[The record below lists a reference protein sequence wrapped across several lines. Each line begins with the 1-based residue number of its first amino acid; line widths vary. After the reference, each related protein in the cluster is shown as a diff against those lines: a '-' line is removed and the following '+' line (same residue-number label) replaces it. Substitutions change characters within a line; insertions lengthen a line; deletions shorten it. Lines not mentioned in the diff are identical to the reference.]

1 MENKKKILCI
11 VEAFGG
17 GVFTV
22 LSDLLNGISDDF
34 NIVVAYSMRKQT
46 PENFR
51 EYFNNNIK
59 FIEVKNFTRSINIKK
74 DFKALKEIKQI
85 IKEEKPDIIHLHS
98 SKAGVI
104 GRLAVSGNKIKMFYN
119 PHGFSFLKKDDSML
133 KRTIYWLIEKIVAM
147 MNRKC
152 TIVGCSK
159 GEYEEAKKLNKNSIL
174 INNGINIKKL
184 KQETNDLK
192 VKEINFEDLKICTVG
207 RIGYQ
212 KNPEMFNEIAKAFP
226 NNKFTW
232 IGDGELKNKLS
243 NSNIQITGWKERKEV
258 LQILNEND
266 IFILTSLWEGLPIS
280 LLEAMYMK
288 KLCIVNNC
296 IGNRDVIINNENG
309 FIANNVEEF
318 VKYIQNILERKVD
331 VSKLSSN
338 ANSDVLNEYNVEL
351 MIREYKKYYNK

>member
-1 MENKKKILCI
+1 MKKKKKILCI

-22 LSDLLNGISDDF
+22 LYDLLNGISDDF
-34 NIVVAYSMRKQT
+34 EIVVAYSMRKQT
-46 PENFR
+46 PEDFKK
-51 EYFNNNIK
+51 YFNNDIK
-59 FIEVKNFTRSINIKK
+59 FIEVKNFSRSIDLKK

-98 SKAGVI
+98 SKAGVL
-104 GRLAVSGNKIKMFYN
+104 GRLAVNGNNIKMFYN
-119 PHGFSFLKKDDSML
+119 PHGFSFLKMDDSKL
-133 KRTIYWLIEKIVAM
+133 KRTIYWLIEKGIAII
-147 MNRKC
+147 NRKC

-174 INNGINIKKL
+174 INNGINVQKLELETKELENKKIDF
-184 KQETNDLK
+184 N
-192 VKEINFEDLKICTVG
+192 NLKICTVG

-212 KNPEMFNEIAKAFP
+212 KNPEMFNEIAKSFP
-226 NNKFTW
+226 DNNFTW
-232 IGDGELKNKLS
+232 IGDGDLRSKLTS
-243 NSNIQITGWKERKEV
+243 TNVKITGWKERKEV

-288 KLCIVNNC
+288 KLCIVSNC
-296 IGNRDVIINNENG
+296 IGNRDVIINNKNG
-309 FIANNVEEF
+309 FVANNVEEF

-351 MIREYKKYYNK
+351 MIREYKKYYNN